1 MKITIAAK
9 KYIDFLKSHYQE
21 TENKLNNLKIIF
33 SDVSVERNKLLLAAQ
48 QETLE
53 FINSIRNPQDISVHI
68 KEKMKYHFKR
78 DYDRFSYRLFFWTWN
93 YNRAEYKVHGAEH
106 WLRGVDAGVDVGIT
120 EINKFESRVRTF
132 GSSEK
137 NTTPYWLEIHSIS
150 DFIGSDNVKKIEQ
163 FWYKDGGYDDKNT
176 GYAQLGERIKNTK
189 KELEKLQSTISELIR
204 LKADDEMIELDT
216 CSDLCPISF

>member
-21 TENKLNNLKIIF
+21 TENELNNLKIIF
-33 SDVSVERNKLLLAAQ
+33 SDVSDERNKHLLAAQ
-48 QETLE
+48 QETIE
-53 FINSIRNPQDISVHI
+53 FINSIQNPQDISVHI

-78 DYDRFSYRLFFWTWN
+78 DYDSIFTRLFSWTWN
-93 YNRAEYKVHGAEH
+93 PNRAEYKVHGAEH
-106 WLRGVDAGVDVGIT
+106 WLRGVDAGVDAGIT
-120 EINKFESRVRTF
+120 EINKFKSRVRVF

-137 NTTPYWLEIHSIS
+137 NTTPYWLQVSTIE
-150 DFIGSDNVKKIEQ
+150 DFIGRDNVKKIEQ
-163 FWYKDGGYDDKNT
+163 IWYKDGGYDDKNNE
-176 GYAQLGERIKNTK
+176 YLKLGERIKNTK